1 MTSRPEM
8 MSGATEV
15 KKSGT
20 KEAPT
25 RPTSVS
31 WAEKV
36 WSKSTV
42 AWSETQKR

>member
-1 MTSRPEM
+1 MTSHPEM

-31 WAEKV
+31 QAEKV
-36 WSKSTV
+36 RSKSTM
-42 AWSETQKR
+42 ALSETRKI

>member
-1 MTSRPEM
+1 MTSRLEM

-25 RPTSVS
+25 RPTSVLR
-31 WAEKV
+31 AEKV
-36 WSKSTV
+36 RSKSTM
-42 AWSETQKR
+42 AWSETRKR